1 MILKNPDIFV
11 TICEHSVV
19 AAMKTSDINAGAT
32 RWLEKND
39 LKLPGAPDYNSS
51 ERDDR
56 KEPVMKAVMKAFLPV
71 VALMFVLNG
80 CQAMTGETLGEHIDD
95 TTITTSVKT
104 KLAAEKGATLTRIQ
118 VDTDRG
124 VVQLSGVVD
133 SAAEKARAEQIAR
146 GVSGVKSVKN
156 NLQTR

>member
-1 MILKNPDIFV
+1 
-11 TICEHSVV
+11 
-19 AAMKTSDINAGAT
+19 
-32 RWLEKND
+32 
-39 LKLPGAPDYNSS
+39 
-51 ERDDR
+51 
-56 KEPVMKAVMKAFLPV
+56 MKAVMKAFLPV

-133 SAAEKARAEQIAR
+133 SPAEKARAEQIAR
-146 GVSGVKSVKN
+146 GVNGVKSVKN

>member
-1 MILKNPDIFV
+1 
-11 TICEHSVV
+11 
-19 AAMKTSDINAGAT
+19 
-32 RWLEKND
+32 
-39 LKLPGAPDYNSS
+39 
-51 ERDDR
+51 
-56 KEPVMKAVMKAFLPV
+56 MKAVMKAFLPV